1 MALTLPTSDLARF
14 TAVGPELV
22 TLAYLATQKQG
33 LSLATIQQ
41 RLKKL
46 VPATV
51 VDTAVSALIDRD
63 LVRQE
68 KTVTLTG
75 EGQQEAR
82 QVLGSDASQP
92 WDVIRGRRLP
102 LLALGLDPDQ
112 ADVKRRY
119 AKADA
124 LKAAAI
130 AVAYGLPKEAMAGAK
145 AVSSELVWQI
155 LRSGLADVVGRGPF
169 PEIEKPGVVERVLL
183 AGLAGGKAKSVPEA
197 INALAAKA
205 LGVPKMDSDLLRERL
220 VVIGVSLAGAESPLD
235 AAAGSGR
242 SVTKGG
248 DSFATRV
255 RDVALTLSTPPFQG
269 RVAIA
274 QVYDAY
280 GRVHPDA
287 ASLKSFKERLVQ
299 AAKAR
304 EIELGRLDLPE
315 RMSKELR
322 QRSETAWGLDEV
334 HFVITEWK

>member
-14 TAVGPELV
+14 AAVGPELV

-63 LVRQE
+63 SVRQE
-68 KTVTLTG
+68 KTVTLTW

-112 ADVKRRY
+112 VDVKRRY

-130 AVAYGLPKEAMAGAK
+130 AVAYGLPKETMAGAK

-197 INALAAKA
+197 INVLAAKA

-220 VVIGVSLAGAESPLD
+220 VVIGVSLAGAESPLV

-248 DSFATRV
+248 DSFAMRV

-287 ASLKSFKERLVQ
+287 ASLQSFKERLVQ

-322 QRSETAWGLDEV
+322 QRSETTWGLDEV

>member
-22 TLAYLATQKQG
+22 TLAYLASQKQG
-33 LSLATIQQ
+33 LSLATLQQ

-46 VPATV
+46 VPATAV
-51 VDTAVSALIDRD
+51 HTAVSTLIDKD
-63 LVRQE
+63 AVRQE
-68 KTVTLTG
+68 KKVTLTW
-75 EGQQEAR
+75 EGQQEAK

-92 WDVIRGRRLP
+92 WEVIRGRRLP

-130 AVAYGLPKEAMAGAK
+130 AVAFGLPKETMAGAK
-145 AVSSELVWQI
+145 SVSSELVWQI
-155 LRSGLADVVGRGPF
+155 LRSGLAAVVGRGPF

-183 AGLAGGKAKSVPEA
+183 AGLAGAKAKSVPEA
-197 INALAAKA
+197 VNALAAKA

-220 VVIGVSLAGAESPLD
+220 VVIGVSLAGAESPFV
-235 AAAGSGR
+235 AAARSDR
-242 SVTKGG
+242 SVTKGD

-280 GRVHPDA
+280 GKVHPDA
-287 ASLKSFKERLVQ
+287 GPLLSFKERLVQ